1 MDSSLKGKT
10 ALITGCNGGI
20 GRSLLTLFAQNG
32 ANIYACVRKDN
43 TDFSTFIKSLEQTYH
58 VAIKPLYFDLRDES
72 AIKDALTPLIKE
84 KKSIDILI
92 NNAAVA
98 TGGLM
103 QMTSMQ
109 QLKEVFQINYFSQVL
124 ITQLVSKILV
134 RQKSGSI
141 INIGSVAG
149 LDNFAGYTSYGSS
162 KAALMAFTRTI
173 ARELAI
179 YNIRVNAVAPS
190 VTETD
195 MSSLMDNK
203 TIDEMVQRSDLKRL
217 GKTDEI
223 ANFVLYLASDQA
235 SFITGQV
242 YRIDGGM

>member
-32 ANIYACVRKDN
+32 ATIYACARKE
-43 TDFSTFIKSLEQTYH
+43 TTEFSTFIQSLEQTYH

-84 KKSIDILI
+84 KKTIDILI

-109 QLKEVFQINYFSQVL
+109 QLKDVFQINYFSQVL
-124 ITQLVSKILV
+124 ITQLVTKMMV

-141 INIGSVAG
+141 INLGSVAG

-173 ARELAI
+173 ARELAV

-195 MSSLMDNK
+195 MASLMDTK

-217 GKTDEI
+217 GRTDEI
-223 ANFVLYLASDQA
+223 ANFVLYLVSDQA